1 MTMLALPAIVLPLAL
16 LSLGVVYA
24 FSALGVYLR
33 DLGQVVGFLAL
44 TLLFMSPVFYPASA
58 VPENWRWV
66 IAFNPIATFIEMTRG
81 CAAVRDLAGA
91 RRRSAAMWA
100 LGLAVAWIG
109 FYGFQ
114 RTRRG
119 FADVL

>member
-1 MTMLALPAIVLPLAL
+1 
-16 LSLGVVYA
+16 
-24 FSALGVYLR
+24 
-33 DLGQVVGFLAL
+33 
-44 TLLFMSPVFYPASA
+44 MSPVFYPASA

-66 IAFNPIATFIEMTRG
+66 IALNPIATFIEMTRG
-81 CAAVRDLAGA
+81 ALLFGTWPAPMAL
-91 RRRSAAMWA
+91 AAMWA
-100 LGLAVAWIG
+100 LGLAAAWIG